1 MSKTLENLQLSARQ
15 QVYTL
20 LIGNNLSS
28 LHGEGNDFS
37 GLREYQAG
45 DDIRKISWMIS
56 AKLGVPYIKESQ
68 THKEVSIVVAAL
80 MDGSLYFAKGNA
92 KQKKLTEIAAIL
104 GYACEHQ
111 GDLFTGFCY
120 TQDRHIV
127 IPPTK
132 QLYAIHQFSKTLFEM
147 PLLHTTLDTDASMK
161 NLFQSVQK
169 PSLIF
174 VLGDFLE
181 EVDLSLLAQKHE
193 IISIIIRDKEEESLK
208 IQGEVTLTSPQNTT
222 QVKTYL
228 GKRNIEKYLINLQ
241 QHDEKIIK
249 HFSSCGIRHV
259 KIFTN
264 DDIVKKLLSL
274 FS

>member
-1 MSKTLENLQLSARQ
+1 MNTSLESLQLRARQ

-20 LIGNNLSS
+20 LSGNNLSN
-28 LHGEGNDFS
+28 LKGENSDFS
-37 GLREYQAG
+37 ELREYQTG
-45 DDIRKISWMIS
+45 DNIRKINWMIS
-56 AKLGVPYIKESQ
+56 AKLGIPYIQESHS
-68 THKEVSIVVAAL
+68 HKEISVVVVAL

-111 GDLFTGFCY
+111 GDIFTGFCY

-132 QLYAIHQFSKTLFEM
+132 QLYTIHQFSKTLFEM
-147 PLLHTTLDTDASMK
+147 PLLHTTLDTDTSIK
-161 NLFQSVQK
+161 HLFQSVQK

-193 IISIIIRDKEEESLK
+193 VISIIIRDKEEESLN
-208 IQGEVTLTSPQNTT
+208 ILGEVTLSCPKNTT
-222 QVKTYL
+222 QVRTYL
-228 GKRNIEKYLINLQ
+228 GKRSIEKYLLNLQ
-241 QHDEKIIK
+241 QHDKKLIQ
-249 HFSSCGIRHV
+249 HFSNYGIRHI
-259 KIFTN
+259 KIFTD
-264 DDIVKKLLSL
+264 DDIVRKLLPL
-274 FS
+274 F